1 MLLFT
6 TSICSFINFFSSP
19 SPPFSPLVLFN
30 PFSFL
35 VCSLLK
41 SWCSMCT
48 RPNLLPNA
56 SYDTFFFLVGYRERQ
71 HVFLHYICTCLLGNF
86 IIIML
91 IPSVMDLALNRCQG
105 IETHMTA
112 NEKISLI
119 INEITPAC
127 ICGLSRVNN
136 NKLNQA

>member
-1 MLLFT
+1 MLDPIYS
-6 TSICSFINFFSSP
+6 SIVNYFKCYYSQLPFAHSSISSLLLLHAFSS
-19 SPPFSPLVLFN
+19 LVLFN

-71 HVFLHYICTCLLGNF
+71 HVVVYYMCMCLLGNF

-91 IPSVMDLALNRCQG
+91 IPSVMDLAPNRCQG

-112 NEKISLI
+112 IEKSY
-119 INEITPAC
+119 
-127 ICGLSRVNN
+127 
-136 NKLNQA
+136 